1 MEPTTRAGPTY
12 SFDRAW
18 PQESERLRIQCSFLD
33 PGTIRHLEAL
43 GLQPGW
49 FCAEIGAGTGSI
61 AAWMAERVNP
71 VGRVVATDVDL
82 RFLAPIQREGL
93 DVRRHDIVASPLG
106 EATFDL
112 VHARLLLMHLP
123 ERERAL
129 AHMVESL
136 RPGGWLLI
144 EEYDLATAGIFEPP
158 SALQERVNRAVQELF
173 ASRGGDARYGA
184 KLVSV
189 LQSAGLEHVQAEARL
204 PVVPLGSSTAEA
216 LALKLE
222 QFRGGLVETGLLSD
236 EEVQRAIAE
245 VRTPRRGAVHYQS
258 LMVAGWG
265 RRPLGTA

>member
-1 MEPTTRAGPTY
+1 MRWENLMEPTTRTGSSY

-18 PQESERLRIQCSFLD
+18 PQESERLRVQCGFLD

-43 GLQPGW
+43 RLQPGW
-49 FCAEIGAGTGSI
+49 LCAEIGAGTGSI
-61 AAWMAERVNP
+61 AAWMSERVHP
-71 VGRVVATDVDL
+71 AGRVVATDIDL

-93 DVRRHDIVASPLG
+93 EVRRHDIVAGPLEG
-106 EATFDL
+106 GTFDL

-129 AHMVESL
+129 THMVESL

-158 SALQERVNRAVQELF
+158 SELQEKVNRAVQELF

-184 KLVSV
+184 KLVSA
-189 LQSAGLEHVQAEARL
+189 LQGAGLEHVQAEA
-204 PVVPLGSSTAEA
+204 LGSSTAEA

-222 QFRGGLVETGLLSD
+222 QFRGGLVEAGLLSE

-258 LMVAGWG
+258 LMVAAWG